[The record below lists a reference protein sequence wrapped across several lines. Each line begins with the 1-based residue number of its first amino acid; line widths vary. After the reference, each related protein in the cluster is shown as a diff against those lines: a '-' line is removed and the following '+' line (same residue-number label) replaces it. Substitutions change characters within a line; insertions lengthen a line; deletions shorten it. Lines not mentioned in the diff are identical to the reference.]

1 MPARDAIEQARNEV
15 KTSPTH
21 VKKLPSTP
29 AGAGVLIGCMTLLL
43 ALLLLDAPDDPVE
56 SDQVPEFVQLVV
68 AGESSKALALLKEI
82 GGHKENHTEAKSLV
96 KLIRTGKP
104 ALAPEMQEALFLAL
118 RGIGSRKATKDL
130 LALLKHST
138 LKKEVEI
145 RLGVCRAL
153 AGSADP
159 AAVDALIDRL
169 RDVDDT
175 VIAAAA
181 EACASYRYAQEE
193 VRKELFQTVCD
204 LYESTW
210 NQKNSVSPDPKDK
223 VGKVKA
229 ERRWE
234 IVEAPMERALQ
245 LLSNASEND
254 PPSWRRWWNKN
265 KNSRWGDIE
274 R

>member
-1 MPARDAIEQARNEV
+1 MAI
-15 KTSPTH
+15 
-21 VKKLPSTP
+21 
-29 AGAGVLIGCMTLLL
+29 LLL
-43 ALLLLDAPDDPVE
+43 LLLLDKPDPPPE
-56 SDQVPEFVQLVV
+56 TDQVPELVQLLQ

-82 GGHKENHTEAKSLV
+82 GGHKQNHTEARALV
-96 KLIRTGKP
+96 KLVRSGKP
-104 ALAPEMQEALFLAL
+104 ALSAEVREALFLAL
-118 RGIGSRKATKDL
+118 KGIGSRKATKDL
-130 LALLKHST
+130 LGLLKHST

-145 RLGVCRAL
+145 RIGVCRAL
-153 AGSADP
+153 GGSADP
-159 AAVDALIDRL
+159 LAVDALTDRL
-169 RDVDDT
+169 RDVDDA

-181 EACASYRYAQEE
+181 EAAGGYRYEQEA

-204 LYESTW
+204 IYESTW
-210 NQKNSVSPDPKDK
+210 NLKNSVSPDPRDK

-234 IVEAPMERALQ
+234 IIEAPMEKALQ

-265 KNSRWGDIE
+265 KNSRWADLE